1 MNKGFS
7 TLDWIV
13 LAIYLIAVILI
24 GGSFYGKH
32 KSAKDYLLAGRRM
45 SWFPIAISIIAT
57 DLSAISYMGIPALV
71 YKHDLKYM
79 LGAFMFPLQMGL
91 VIIIFVPLLYRLNI
105 YTAYE
110 YLEHRF
116 NTSTRLLASCLFL
129 GGRGAWLATM
139 TFATSVVLTEITG
152 INTYVAIL
160 ICGISTTL
168 YTFLGG
174 MEAVVWTDFMQF
186 FVLLGGAVA
195 IAVFILFA
203 YGWDINRV
211 WDVAAATGHTTMFDF
226 SLDPSREYTFWGM
239 LIGLLVYQ
247 LSTYG
252 TDQINVQRY
261 FATKN
266 LKQTIWA
273 AAGSAIILLPVLL
286 LLYGIGIGFTAFYHD
301 HAGMRASLTSADR
314 VMPHFTVNVLPAGL
328 RGLVIAGIFAAT
340 MSSMSSG
347 INSLAT
353 STIKDLLEKLSQKI
367 VDRELSWARLISA
380 IWGLT
385 ATAGATLMVDL
396 KLTILERF
404 NSIYQFFAG
413 PLVGIFL
420 LGMLTKRASA
430 WPVCAGAIVGFVVT
444 VIVAQ
449 TTSVHWLWYAPVGC
463 LVTLVVGYLGSLFAP
478 QQRSDEIKRYTL
490 LGSTQLSVGTS
501 E

>member
-7 TLDWIV
+7 TVDWIV
-13 LAIYLIAVILI
+13 LTIYLIAVVLI

-32 KSAKDYLLAGRRM
+32 KNVKDYLIAGRRM

-79 LGAFMFPLQMGL
+79 LSAFLFPFQMGL
-91 VIIIFVPLLYRLNI
+91 VIVLFVPLLYRLNI
-105 YTAYE
+105 YTAYQ

-116 NTSTRLLASCLFL
+116 NTTTRLLASFLFL

-139 TFATSVVLTEITG
+139 TFATSVVLSEITG
-152 INTYVAIL
+152 INTYLAIV

-174 MEAVVWTDFMQF
+174 MEAVIWTDFMQF

-195 IAVFILFA
+195 IAIFIVLA
-203 YGWDINRV
+203 YGWDVSRI
-211 WDVAAATGHTTMFDF
+211 WDVATATGHTTMFDF
-226 SLDPSREYTFWGM
+226 SLDPSREYTFWGL

-273 AAGSAIILLPVLL
+273 AAGSALILLPVLL

-301 HAGMRASLTSADR
+301 HPGMRDSLSGPDR
-314 VMPHFTVNVLPAGL
+314 VMPHFTVYVLPAGL
-328 RGLVIAGIFAAT
+328 RGLVIAAIFAAT

-353 STIKDLLEKLSQKI
+353 STIKDFLEKVSQNI
-367 VDRELSWARLISA
+367 VARELYWARLISA
-380 IWGLT
+380 FWGLT

-420 LGMLTKRASA
+420 LGILTRRASA
-430 WPVCAGAIVGFVVT
+430 WPVCAGAIVGFLVT

-449 TTSVHWLWYAPVGC
+449 STIVHWLWYAPVGC
-463 LVTLVVGYLGSLFAP
+463 LVTLVVGYLGSLFVP
-478 QQRSDEIKRYTL
+478 QQRSDEIRRFTL
-490 LGSTQLSVGTS
+490 LGSRQVSIDS
-501 E
+501 K

>member
-1 MNKGFS
+1 
-7 TLDWIV
+7 
-13 LAIYLIAVILI
+13 
-24 GGSFYGKH
+24 
-32 KSAKDYLLAGRRM
+32 
-45 SWFPIAISIIAT
+45 
-57 DLSAISYMGIPALV
+57 
-71 YKHDLKYM
+71 
-79 LGAFMFPLQMGL
+79 
-91 VIIIFVPLLYRLNI
+91 
-105 YTAYE
+105 
-110 YLEHRF
+110 
-116 NTSTRLLASCLFL
+116 
-129 GGRGAWLATM
+129 M

-186 FVLLGGAVA
+186 FVLLGGALA
-195 IAVFILFA
+195 IALFILFA
-203 YGWDINRV
+203 YGWDITRV
-211 WDVAAATGHTTMFDF
+211 WDVAAATGHTKMFDF
-226 SLDPSREYTFWGM
+226 SFNPSREYTFWGM

-273 AAGSAIILLPVLL
+273 AAGSAMILLPVLL

-301 HAGMRASLTSADR
+301 HADMRASLSSADR
-314 VMPHFTVNVLPAGL
+314 VMPHFTVNVLPTGL

-353 STIKDLLEKLSQKI
+353 STLKDLLEKMSRKI
-367 VDRELSWARLISA
+367 VDRELFWARLISA
-380 IWGLT
+380 FWGLA

-420 LGMLTKRASA
+420 LGMLTTRASA
-430 WPVCAGAIVGFVVT
+430 WPVSAGAIVGFVAT
-444 VIVAQ
+444 AASARW
-449 TTSVHWLWYAPVGC
+449 TSIHWLWYAPIGC

-478 QQRSDEIKRYTL
+478 QQRSEEIKQYTL
-490 LGSTQLSVGTS
+490 LGSRELSVKTS
-501 E
+501 Q